1 MNDLPEDLQ
10 YSVNHTWVEV
20 QSDGSMR
27 VGITDFAQEQL
38 GDVVFVELPEVGRT
52 YAADEECGLVESV
65 KSASDIYC
73 PVSGEIMAVNEDIEE
88 NPEKINTDPYGD
100 GWFFKLE
107 PDDASDLEQLLD
119 AEAYGEVCEADEH

>member
-73 PVSGEIMAVNEDIEE
+73 PVSGEIMAVNEDIED

-100 GWFFKLE
+100 GWLFQIMPK
-107 PDDASDLEQLLD
+107 DDSETD
-119 AEAYGEVCEADEH
+119 ALIDVEEYQEHIKEE

>member
-10 YSVNHTWVEV
+10 YSVNHTWIEV

-73 PVSGEIMAVNEDIEE
+73 PVSGEIMAVNEDIED

-100 GWFFKLE
+100 GWLFQIMPK
-107 PDDASDLEQLLD
+107 DDSETD
-119 AEAYGEVCEADEH
+119 ALIDVEEYQEHIKEE

>member
-52 YAADEECGLVESV
+52 YAADEGCGLVESV

-73 PVSGEIMAVNEDIEE
+73 PVSGEIMAVNEDIED

-100 GWFFKLE
+100 GWLFQIMPK
-107 PDDASDLEQLLD
+107 DDSETD
-119 AEAYGEVCEADEH
+119 ALIDVEEYQEHIKEE

>member
-100 GWFFKLE
+100 GWLFQIMPK
-107 PDDASDLEQLLD
+107 DDSETD
-119 AEAYGEVCEADEH
+119 ALIDVEEYQEHIKEE